1 MKKIFLLLILLFTTV
16 TLSFSQNRGI
26 ARGATPGELYLT
38 GAWYGI
44 YNPILGPPYYDT
56 LRTAIY
62 RLTENG
68 KKLTKQY
75 DADYFA
81 NPETIMQPNV
91 ILTDATPGVVYNKD
105 NYSKNSYAHTALW
118 VSFDYGKNW
127 VFREEDMGSKN
138 YYTTNYN
145 GFIYKTEN
153 GVGVFKSMD
162 YANIWNKLK
171 EQSFPPHAETSY
183 AEAEFYC
190 ITGSNIYYFYHTFDC
205 FNNYTTITMD
215 SEIVFG
221 QICGIFPDVYRGGL
235 FGEVYVSSWFP
246 DGSFRVSFSADTG
259 HTFRHVY
266 VANVFCDEPGRPV
279 FMSDREPG
287 VFYIVKG
294 YEIEDTNPYG
304 WHTKICVEYY
314 RDYGETLVDIYCHDI
329 TKDYYNN
336 VGVKGVKVLEGV
348 RVYPNPTTGELKI
361 SFAELAPTGAAVE
374 NGELKIVSVEIFD
387 IYGRMQKSRRAEEQ
401 KAEWSLDISNL
412 SAGIYFIK
420 ITTEEGS
427 VIKKIIK
434 H

>member
-1 MKKIFLLLILLFTTV
+1 MKKILLFLTLLLATV
-16 TLSFSQNRGI
+16 TLSFSQNRSI
-26 ARGATPGELYLT
+26 TRGAIPGELYLT
-38 GAWYGI
+38 GTWYGI

-235 FGEVYVSSWFP
+235 LGEVYISSMFQ
-246 DGSFRVSFSADTG
+246 DNSFKVSFSADTG
-259 HTFRHVY
+259 HTFKHVY
-266 VANVFCDEPGRPV
+266 VASELYCDIGPIPI
-279 FMSDREPG
+279 FMSDREPC

-294 YEIEDTNPYG
+294 YGIEDTNPYG

-314 RDYGETLVDIYCHDI
+314 RDYGETLVDTYCHDI
-329 TKDYYNN
+329 TKDYNNN
-336 VGVKGVKVLEGV
+336 VGVKGVKELEGV
-348 RVYPNPTTGELKI
+348 RVYPNATKGELKI
-361 SFAELAPTGAAVE
+361 SFAELAPTGAAVD
-374 NGELKIVSVEIFD
+374 NGQLTINSVELYDVMGKKQFSIFNSQLS
-387 IYGRMQKSRRAEEQ
+387 IEKI
-401 KAEWSLDISNL
+401 DISHL
-412 SAGIYFIK
+412 QAGIYFVKIK
-420 ITTEEGS
+420 TDLGEE
-427 VIKKIIK
+427 VRKVVKL
-434 H
+434 